1 MLIIA
6 IFFMTAVALPVIKV
20 YLLTLLTRV
29 RHIFKYIL
37 RNLPLM
43 N

>member
-1 MLIIA
+1 MLNIA
-6 IFFMTAVALPVIKV
+6 IFSLMTAVALPVIKV

-37 RNLPLM
+37 RN
-43 N
+43 